1 MFVGSWNLL
10 EYGVLILLIVRWDY
24 YNKYKINV
32 FIYDVRNVIL
42 CVVDICDSYKY

>member
-1 MFVGSWNLL
+1 M
-10 EYGVLILLIVRWDY
+10 WDY

-42 CVVDICDSYKY
+42 CVVDVCDSYKYKFLMNNDDFLVFYIIF